1 MEIIYLHRRIPPH
14 RLVASSKSNYQLVGT
29 VGIVVE
35 RVMLDDVALVLE
47 LVQLVCTKSVA
58 VAVELVGE
66 HTEPI
71 ANKLC
76 LLELYTKMLWFFC
89 C

>member
-1 MEIIYLHRRIPPH
+1 MAVIYLHLRIPPH
-14 RLVASSKSNYQLVGT
+14 LLVAASSKSNCQLVGT

-47 LVQLVCTKSVA
+47 LVQLVCTKSVV

-76 LLELYTKMLWFFC
+76 LLELYTKMLSLVF
-89 C
+89 